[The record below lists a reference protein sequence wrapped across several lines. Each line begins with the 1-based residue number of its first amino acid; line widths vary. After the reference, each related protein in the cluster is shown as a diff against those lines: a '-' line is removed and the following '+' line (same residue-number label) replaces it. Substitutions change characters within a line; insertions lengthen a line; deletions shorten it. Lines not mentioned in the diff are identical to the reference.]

1 MGLWGSKKVRSRS
14 YSSFY
19 SSDEEPIDIGKTA
32 AFLSGFHHT
41 NFTDEFNAQYDG
53 CFLHK
58 LNNAQRWAQKKF
70 LWGTFDCTTSAKTTT
85 ANSESVT
92 EFITQIAGEPVVNVS
107 YHTGSLEPL
116 YLLRNQ
122 VLEDYSDWDIN
133 NPTIDSVYEY
143 SNSKLEKE
151 GTSTYI
157 TATWTN
163 TTDEE
168 DTKEYTVDITDL
180 QIKNQLDTLLYISY
194 SLASDP
200 ETTLYYNY
208 DLTSNPLHASFKFTQ
223 KSKNKLEY
231 YFLAPLRIENKDLY
245 KSTKESHKKLWNS
258 SKKLISRL
266 GIKPKDL
273 SKQVLTDEGDM
284 GKINEV
290 YLMPGVPISSTAN
303 YINKYVFEFFK
314 YIYKSYGSNGFIK
327 LQDYLSGILLEWG
340 TITRDR
346 VAHKGKIG
354 KITKKR
360 ENGRF
365 IVMKNVS
372 TEYAIQYS
380 IQGLHLTDII
390 CNEEAITEDLPENL
404 YDADYIHSGGFILPL
419 NRVVLNK
426 LSINDRN
433 RVAMSSIR
441 LVFDYHDKVSKS
453 FFESAIGKL
462 IATLVFKPM
471 EIMKKLG
478 LRFLLFGTLG
488 LVFGTFLKHT
498 AIGKFVNK
506 VVALA
511 EKLEHLPMQLTI
523 RFLFRLIGVNG
534 TIIVATLV
542 SIVLAVYGQ
551 GDKVSMIWKL
561 IIQQII
567 SEIFNA
573 LNSEITRDYRK
584 SMRRISKDMQSL
596 QEEMDE
602 FREELDMHKNLSGI
616 STTIMQLALLKS
628 AFNSYVALSGR
639 TYELLTK
646 MPTDVQDAIDN
657 IFDWQKNFLMNFA
670 ITPDTLILGNM
681 RKDILLA

>member
-1 MGLWGSKKVRSRS
+1 M
-14 YSSFY
+14 
-19 SSDEEPIDIGKTA
+19 D
-32 AFLSGFHHT
+32 
-41 NFTDEFNAQYDG
+41 
-53 CFLHK
+53 
-58 LNNAQRWAQKKF
+58 
-70 LWGTFDCTTSAKTTT
+70 
-85 ANSESVT
+85 
-92 EFITQIAGEPVVNVS
+92 
-107 YHTGSLEPL
+107 
-116 YLLRNQ
+116 
-122 VLEDYSDWDIN
+122 
-133 NPTIDSVYEY
+133 
-143 SNSKLEKE
+143 
-151 GTSTYI
+151 
-157 TATWTN
+157 
-163 TTDEE
+163 
-168 DTKEYTVDITDL
+168 
-180 QIKNQLDTLLYISY
+180 
-194 SLASDP
+194 
-200 ETTLYYNY
+200 
-208 DLTSNPLHASFKFTQ
+208 
-223 KSKNKLEY
+223 
-231 YFLAPLRIENKDLY
+231 
-245 KSTKESHKKLWNS
+245 
-258 SKKLISRL
+258 
-266 GIKPKDL
+266 
-273 SKQVLTDEGDM
+273 
-284 GKINEV
+284 KINEV

-303 YINKYVFEFFK
+303 YINKYVYEFFK

-346 VAHKGKIG
+346 VAHKGRVG

-360 ENGRF
+360 ENGKF

-390 CNEEAITEDLPENL
+390 CNEEAITEDLPKNL

-419 NRVVLNK
+419 NRLVLNK

-462 IATLVFKPM
+462 ITTLVFKPM
-471 EIMKKLG
+471 EIMKQLG

-488 LVFGTFLKHT
+488 LIFGTFLKKT

-551 GDKVSMIWKL
+551 GDKVAAIWKL
-561 IIQQII
+561 IISQII

-584 SMRRISKDMQSL
+584 SMRRISKDMQTL

-616 STTIMQLALLKS
+616 STSIMQLALLKS
-628 AFNSYVALSGR
+628 AFNSYVALSGK

-657 IFDWQKNFLMNFA
+657 IFDWQRNFLMNFA